1 MTGVRPKKALGQ
13 HFLTDLGTARRIA
26 STLEAAPSLP
36 VLEIGPGTGVLTQ
49 LILEAGR
56 DLRVVEIDTES
67 VDYLRANVPALD
79 GRIIEGDFLRLP
91 LDTLFGGKPF
101 ALIGNYPYNIS
112 SQIFFHMLDYRDCVP
127 FCSGMLQREVA
138 ERLAAPPGT
147 KARGILSV
155 LLQMWYDVRYLFT
168 VPPGVFNPPPKVH
181 SGVVELRRNSRVE
194 AGCDEVLFRTVVKT
208 TFGQRRKTIRN
219 GLRGLLPPGASM
231 PDSPLLGMRPEQLSV
246 EQFVEL
252 TLEVQKLRRQ

>member
-1 MTGVRPKKALGQ
+1 MANVRPKKALGQ
-13 HFLTDLGTARRIA
+13 HFLTDLGVASRIA
-26 STLEAAPSLP
+26 ATLDSAPDLP
-36 VLEIGPGTGVLTQ
+36 VLEIGPGMGVLTQ
-49 LILEAGR
+49 YILNAGR

-67 VDYLRANVPALD
+67 VAYLRSHFPALD

-91 LDTLFGGKPF
+91 LDELFGGEQF

-112 SQIFFHMLDYRDCVP
+112 SQIFFHMLDYREQVP
-127 FCSGMLQREVA
+127 FCSGMLQKEVA
-138 ERLAAPPGT
+138 ERLAAAPGT

-181 SGVVELRRNSRVE
+181 SGVIELRRNTRTD
-194 AGCDEVLFRTVVKT
+194 AGCDEALFKTVVKT

-219 GLRGLLPPGASM
+219 SVRGLLPAGTAL
-231 PDSPLLGMRPEQLSV
+231 PDTPLLGMRPEQLSV
-246 EQFVEL
+246 DQFVEL
-252 TLEVQKLRRQ
+252 TLEVEKLRRQ